1 MNLIIDQ
8 GNSVCKVAVADGG
21 ELIAHYSFPQVSLR
35 EAGVIL
41 SDHPALQA
49 AIYSSVAAVDKM
61 LLSLLAERIP
71 TVLQVDEHIAV
82 PVSVA
87 YDRKRLGSDR
97 MAAVVGAHALAPEGV
112 SLLVIDLGTAITYEQ
127 ISPKGEY
134 TGGNISPGLYT
145 RLKAL
150 NHFTSRLPL
159 IHEITPPVRDF
170 GQTTSE
176 AITSGVLRGVIYE
189 IKGYIDEAKASDP
202 NAKVY
207 VTGGDAPLIEQYLPE
222 GVCVEPDLV
231 LYGLNKILEYNR

>member
-61 LLSLLAERIP
+61 LLGLLAERIP

-112 SLLVIDLGTAITYEQ
+112 SLLVIDLGRR
-127 ISPKGEY
+127 SPM
-134 TGGNISPGLYT
+134 
-145 RLKAL
+145 
-150 NHFTSRLPL
+150 SRLPL
-159 IHEITPPVRDF
+159 
-170 GQTTSE
+170 
-176 AITSGVLRGVIYE
+176 RGNI
-189 IKGYIDEAKASDP
+189 P
-202 NAKVY
+202 
-207 VTGGDAPLIEQYLPE
+207 GGISPQGSI
-222 GVCVEPDLV
+222 PDS
-231 LYGLNKILEYNR
+231 RR

>member
-97 MAAVVGAHALAPEGV
+97 IAAVVGAHALAPEGA

-127 ISPKGEY
+127 ITLKGEY

-159 IHEITPPVRDF
+159 IHEITPPVRGF

-176 AITSGVLRGVIYE
+176 AITAGVLRGLIYE
-189 IKGYIDEAKASDP
+189 IKGYIDEAKAADP

-231 LYGLNKILEYNR
+231 LSGLNKILEYNR

>member
-61 LLSLLAERIP
+61 LLGLLAERIP

-97 MAAVVGAHALAPEGV
+97 IAAVVGAHALAPEGV

-127 ISPKGEY
+127 ISLKGEY

-189 IKGYIDEAKASDP
+189 IKGYIDEAKAADP

-222 GVCVEPDLV
+222 EVCVEPDLV

>member
-134 TGGNISPGLYT
+134 AGGNISPGLYT

-159 IHEITPPVRDF
+159 IHEIAPPVRDF

-176 AITSGVLRGVIYE
+176 AITAGVLRGVIYE

-202 NAKVY
+202 NVKVY

>member
-61 LLSLLAERIP
+61 LLGLLAERIP

-97 MAAVVGAHALAPEGV
+97 IAAVVGAHALAPEGV
-112 SLLVIDLGTAITYEQ
+112 SLLVTDLGTAITYEQ

-134 TGGNISPGLYT
+134 TGGEYLPRALYPTQGAESLHLAPTVDPRDHASRT
-145 RLKAL
+145 RLRTD
-150 NHFTSRLPL
+150 N
-159 IHEITPPVRDF
+159 
-170 GQTTSE
+170 
-176 AITSGVLRGVIYE
+176 LRGHHR
-189 IKGYIDEAKASDP
+189 GSAPWSD
-202 NAKVY
+202 
-207 VTGGDAPLIEQYLPE
+207 I
-222 GVCVEPDLV
+222 
-231 LYGLNKILEYNR
+231 

>member
-97 MAAVVGAHALAPEGV
+97 IAAVVGAHALAPEGA

-127 ISPKGEY
+127 ITPKGGIY
-134 TGGNISPGLYT
+134 RGGISPQGSIPD
-145 RLKAL
+145 
-150 NHFTSRLPL
+150 SR
-159 IHEITPPVRDF
+159 R
-170 GQTTSE
+170 
-176 AITSGVLRGVIYE
+176 
-189 IKGYIDEAKASDP
+189 
-202 NAKVY
+202 
-207 VTGGDAPLIEQYLPE
+207 
-222 GVCVEPDLV
+222 
-231 LYGLNKILEYNR
+231 

>member
-61 LLSLLAERIP
+61 LLGLLAERIP

-97 MAAVVGAHALAPEGV
+97 IAAVVGAHALAPEGV

-134 TGGNISPGLYT
+134 AGGNISPGLYT

-159 IHEITPPVRDF
+159 IHEIAPPVRDF

-176 AITSGVLRGVIYE
+176 AITAGVLRGLIYE

-202 NAKVY
+202 NVKVY

-222 GVCVEPDLV
+222 EVCVEPDLV

>member
-134 TGGNISPGLYT
+134 IGGNISPGLYT

-159 IHEITPPVRDF
+159 IHEITPPIRDF

-176 AITSGVLRGVIYE
+176 AITAGVLRGVIYE
-189 IKGYIDEAKASDP
+189 IKGYIDEAKAADP
-202 NAKVY
+202 NVKVY

-222 GVCVEPDLV
+222 EVCVEPDLV

>member
-61 LLSLLAERIP
+61 LLGLLAERIP

-87 YDRKRLGSDR
+87 YDRTRLGSDR
-97 MAAVVGAHALAPEGV
+97 IAAVVGAHALAPEGV

-127 ISPKGEY
+127 ITSKGEY

-189 IKGYIDEAKASDP
+189 IKGYIDEAKAADP
-202 NAKVY
+202 NVKVY
-207 VTGGDAPLIEQYLPE
+207 VTGGDAPLIEQCLPKE
-222 GVCVEPDLV
+222 VCVEPDLV

>member
-97 MAAVVGAHALAPEGV
+97 MAAVVGAHTLAPEGV

-176 AITSGVLRGVIYE
+176 AITSGGSSMRSRDI
-189 IKGYIDEAKASDP
+189 
-202 NAKVY
+202 
-207 VTGGDAPLIEQYLPE
+207 
-222 GVCVEPDLV
+222 
-231 LYGLNKILEYNR
+231 